1 MTTIII
7 IVIAVVVL
15 VVMGSKIMSKGSAK
29 GNPAMAPD
37 SEELSPKK
45 KKKKAKE
52 PAAEKPLK
60 MAPNMNASGTSLF
73 QPPPETPL
81 FTGRKEI
88 LKEVAAK
95 TTTPPILIGLHGFS
109 GVGKT
114 CLTIPMSKMFA
125 AQYPGICLFVD
136 MQGDLPRPPS
146 AEDMMRRIILKFH
159 PTQPLPADE
168 KKLAKLYRVVL
179 KKQKGILILDN
190 VAGAKQAKPLIPP
203 TSWLLIITSTNP
215 VVLPKMFSL
224 KLEPMEVLEA
234 HTLLT
239 RWAPEISP
247 SIKEISSVCKGVSL
261 ALEIIGKIFAINS
274 TMAPDYFAKK
284 LLEVRKGLGGEDE
297 KGNLIDGVRSALA
310 FSYQMLPENTAKVL
324 RKITV
329 FPGSFTADAASF
341 VCEDPKKLSITGLEK
356 FGLIQ
361 LNNKTNRY
369 SMHMQVRKFIQPLLK
384 AGDRGT
390 TEKRHATEF
399 MNILETVYHHVE
411 KGGKDAIKG
420 LRLFDLELENI
431 KAGMEWSRKH
441 CDQDMDAARV
451 CSAYTEN
458 GARIIG
464 QRLSPTECIQWFEA
478 ALSAATQLED
488 KEAERKHLLNLGQ
501 QYVLLNQSQNA
512 INTLQRAL
520 TLCKKEGD
528 VDGQRTALHQL
539 GQICMIADD
548 YPGATKFIEESLELV
563 QGSGE
568 KEEEFKLLVQLTK
581 ACIKN
586 KEYNKAVHS
595 GELAMELVQ
604 LNEDKPLLVS
614 LFHFLGKGLMETGE
628 LAKAFEK
635 FEVGLA
641 LSKSIPNAPLQG
653 ELLGQISEAAFKAG
667 DISGAMKYLDKGLEN
682 ARKTKNQQA
691 EGSLIVQLAEIHFHN
706 KNEERAI
713 SYFEEALSLSQKT
726 KDLLLKGKALWSWSQ
741 AMGGKGN
748 LEEAIN
754 RGQKAQKIYEDL
766 KQPEAVDIRAQLKEW
781 SSS

>member
-1 MTTIII
+1 MNTS
-7 IVIAVVVL
+7 
-15 VVMGSKIMSKGSAK
+15 GS
-29 GNPAMAPD
+29 
-37 SEELSPKK
+37 
-45 KKKKAKE
+45 
-52 PAAEKPLK
+52 
-60 MAPNMNASGTSLF
+60 SLF

-81 FTGRKEI
+81 FTGRKEL
-88 LKEVAAK
+88 LKEIAAK
-95 TTTPPILIGLHGFS
+95 TTMPPVLVGLNGFS

-114 CLTIPMSKMFA
+114 CLTIPISKMFA
-125 AQYPGICLFVD
+125 AQFPGTCLFVD

-146 AEDMMRRIILKFH
+146 AEDIMRRIILKFH

-168 KKLAKLYRVVL
+168 KKLTRLYRVVL

-190 VAGAKQAKPLIPP
+190 VSGAKQAKPLIPP
-203 TSWLLIITSTNP
+203 PSWLLIMTSTNP
-215 VVLPKMFSL
+215 VVLPKMLSI

-247 SIKEISSVCKGVSL
+247 AIKEISGICKGVPL
-261 ALEIIGKIFAINS
+261 ALEIIGKIFTINS
-274 TMAPDYFAKK
+274 TMAPDYFSKK
-284 LLEVRKGLGGEDE
+284 LLEVRERLGGEDK

-324 RKITV
+324 RKITI

-341 VCEDPKKLSITGLEK
+341 ICEDPKKLSITGLEK

-361 LNNKTNRY
+361 LNHKTNRY
-369 SMHMQVRKFIQPLLK
+369 SLHMQVRKFIQPLLK

-399 MNILETVYHHVE
+399 MNILETINHHVE

-420 LRLFDLELENI
+420 YRLFDLELENI

-451 CSAYTEN
+451 CNAYTEN
-458 GARIIG
+458 GAKIIG
-464 QRLSPTECIQWFEA
+464 KRLSPSDCIQWFEA
-478 ALSAATQLED
+478 ALSAAIQLED

-501 QYVLLNQSQNA
+501 QYVLLNQTQNA

-520 TLCKKEGD
+520 TFCKKEGD
-528 VDGQRTALHQL
+528 VDGQRTALQQL
-539 GQICMIADD
+539 GQVYMANED
-548 YPGATKFIEESLELV
+548 YTLAIKFIEENLELV

-568 KEEEFKLLVQLTK
+568 KVEEFKILVQLTK
-581 ACIKN
+581 ACVNK

-628 LAKAFEK
+628 QAKALEK

-653 ELLGQISEAAFKAG
+653 ELLGQISEAVFKAG

-682 ARKTKNQQA
+682 ARKTKNQKA
-691 EGSLIVQLAEIHFHN
+691 EGSLIIQLAEIHFHN

-754 RGQKAQKIYEDL
+754 RGQKALKIYKDL